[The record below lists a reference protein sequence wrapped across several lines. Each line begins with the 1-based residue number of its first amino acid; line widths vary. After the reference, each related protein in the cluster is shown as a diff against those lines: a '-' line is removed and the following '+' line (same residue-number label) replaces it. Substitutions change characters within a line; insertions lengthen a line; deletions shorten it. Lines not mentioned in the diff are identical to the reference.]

1 MKFLKSH
8 LLEKVPMKID
18 TSKLESELT
27 RLGLEVDSIEKL
39 KNKSDVLFD
48 LDLTPNRGDCFS
60 VLGIARELA
69 AVRNKKIKKESNSLK
84 ASKFSPK
91 TKVKISA
98 KAACPRYSFIEIYN
112 LDNTKKLPSFIKER
126 LEAAGIN
133 SINPVVDILNYVML
147 DLGQPM
153 HAFDLNKIGKQINVR
168 FAKSKEKIHLLDES
182 SKVLNDK
189 CLLISDEREPL
200 AFAGVMGGIK
210 SSVSATTNS
219 VFIESA
225 FFAPKIIRGKA
236 RNFNI
241 QTDSSQRFER
251 GVDYN
256 IQSLALVKATNLIKE
271 YLSGTYSKISTVEI
285 KSNLPSQILI
295 DLDLN
300 HLNKKL
306 GFEIKL
312 TKLKKYFEALEF
324 KIEHNKKNSLKIKI
338 PSHRFDIEIEEDLV
352 EEIARLEGYDN
363 IPSIDLKTSSSTF
376 SNSNYIQTLNLKKY
390 IANQGFQEVINY
402 SFVNKKSLKELGISE
417 ELIEL
422 KNPLNENL
430 EVMRTSLFPG
440 LLKTLKSNLNRGEN
454 FMKIFEEGKVF
465 KKTFSAREQNMLSGL
480 IFDQDKKK
488 NWSNK
493 KQFSFFDLKK
503 FIVDLLNHLSAKE
516 IVFQQSKNA
525 FLHPN
530 ISIDVIKNKQIIGS
544 FGRIHP
550 KINKSIGLKK
560 NFFYYEFLTD
570 ALNFKNKYKISESS
584 KYPSVQRDLS
594 FVIPGETQF
603 DNLDKLARKL
613 AGPNLVNLKLFDLYE
628 SSEIKNQGSSFAF
641 NFTWQSKFK
650 TLEDKDIDV
659 LVKSI
664 VEGFK
669 KKFNATLRS

>member
-69 AVRNKKIKKESNSLK
+69 AASNKKIKKENNNLK
-84 ASKFSPK
+84 ASKLSPK
-91 TKVKISA
+91 SKVKISA

-112 LDNTKKLPSFIKER
+112 LDNTKKLPNFIKDR
-126 LEAAGIN
+126 LEAGGIN
-133 SINPVVDILNYVML
+133 LINPVVDILNYVML

-153 HAFDLNKIGKQINVR
+153 HAFDLNKIGKHINVR
-168 FAKSKEKIHLLDES
+168 FAKSKEKIQLLDES
-182 SKVLNDK
+182 SKILNDK
-189 CLLISDEREPL
+189 CLVISDEKESL
-200 AFAGVMGGIK
+200 AFAGIMGGIK
-210 SSVSATTNS
+210 SSVSAATDS
-219 VFIESA
+219 IFIESA
-225 FFAPKIIRGKA
+225 FFVPDIIRGKA

-256 IQSLALVKATNLIKE
+256 LQSLALIKATNLIKK
-271 YLSGTYSKISTVEI
+271 YLSGTYSKLSTVEN
-285 KSNLPSQILI
+285 KSNLPRQNLI

-300 HLNKKL
+300 HLNNKL

-312 TKLKKYFEALEF
+312 TKLKKFFDALEF
-324 KIEHNKKNSLKIKI
+324 KIESNKKNFLKIKI
-338 PSHRFDIEIEEDLV
+338 PSHRFDLEIEEDLV

-363 IPSIDLKTSSSTF
+363 IPTINLKTSSSVF
-376 SNSNYIQTLNLKKY
+376 SNSIYLQTLNLKKY

-402 SFVNKKSLKELGISE
+402 SFVNKKSLQDLDISN
-417 ELIEL
+417 ELIQL

-430 EVMRTSLFPG
+430 EVMRTSLLPG
-440 LLKTLKSNLNRGEN
+440 LLKTLKSNLSRGES

-465 KKTFSAREQNMLSGL
+465 SKSSTVREQNMLSGL

-488 NWSNK
+488 NWISK
-493 KQFSFFDLKK
+493 TQFSFFDLKK
-503 FIVDLLNHLSAKE
+503 FAVDLLIYLSAKE
-516 IVFQQSKNA
+516 VKFQPSKNT

-530 ISIDVIKNKQIIGS
+530 ISLDVLNNGRLIGS

-560 NFFYYEFLTD
+560 SFFYYEFITD
-570 ALNFKNKYKISESS
+570 ELNFKDNYKISETS

-594 FVIPGETQF
+594 FVIPGKTKF
-603 DNLDKLARKL
+603 DSLDKLARKL
-613 AGPNLVNLKLFDLYE
+613 AGPNLVDLKLFDLYE

-659 LVKSI
+659 TVKSI

-669 KKFNATLRS
+669 DKFNATLRS